1 VDPSL
6 LPVNLLRD
14 YAGFLQFWP
23 LRAALTTLRP
33 LLYTSRPKARVREI
47 SHRGVVTAAL
57 VYDTLPVID
66 FFRKVSEDV
75 RLGAMDLRGLPA
87 PFLFVL
93 RRD

>member
-1 VDPSL
+1 M
-6 LPVNLLRD
+6 
-14 YAGFLQFWP
+14 
-23 LRAALTTLRP
+23 
-33 LLYTSRPKARVREI
+33 
-47 SHRGVVTAAL
+47 TAAL

-66 FFRKVSEDV
+66 VFRKVSEDV